1 MRPNGLPPTHSEGRG
16 GEQGKTAHPNTH
28 RHVATRP
35 QGPEQAAL
43 LKRLGGGAGSGSRRL
58 GPSLLAPVWE
68 RPTDTLLLGP
78 EGGQGSRRSSGKRPA
93 AWSQGGC
100 GASSFHAAVQH
111 GAGSKQQCRG
121 WMPQCLVGLVSGG
134 RRVSSLQWWKI
145 GRIRLPCPRDLSVEM
160 LFHMQLHPALITGG
174 GLHS

>member
-93 AWSQGGC
+93 AWSQG
-100 GASSFHAAVQH
+100 AAVRARSTQPFSTELGVNSNAEDGCH
-111 GAGSKQQCRG
+111 SASWG
-121 WMPQCLVGLVSGG
+121 WCQVEGVSPACNGG
-134 RRVSSLQWWKI
+134 K
-145 GRIRLPCPRDLSVEM
+145 
-160 LFHMQLHPALITGG
+160 
-174 GLHS
+174 